1 MGGTMLRVET
11 WKMERIFE
19 AENIRF
25 IVHLRFHAMGLVP
38 AYCGEIRDG
47 ASLKIQHS
55 LSWKRISAADFVS
68 MQC

>member
-1 MGGTMLRVET
+1 MLRVET
-11 WKMERIFE
+11 WKMERNFG

-25 IVHLRFHAMGLVP
+25 SVHPRFHAMGLVP
-38 AYCGEIRDG
+38 AYCGETRDG
-47 ASLKIQHS
+47 ATPKTEHS